1 MTKATAKTED
11 PRMKTVLKIVG
22 ILIAVVIVVLIALP
36 FIIDVNVFRPQI
48 EAELTDALG
57 RQVTVG
63 NLSLSLIGGSVSA
76 DNLSIADDPAFSRQ
90 PFVKAKAL
98 AVGVELM
105 PLILSKKLNVT
116 NLTIDQP
123 QVALISRPPGKW
135 NFSSIGGSRPAAHS
149 SGASANPDLS
159 VGKLSIKNGTVSVA
173 KEGSPAKPQVF
184 QNVDITVKD
193 FSFTAQFPFTLAAS
207 LPGGGNVKLDG
218 KAGPISATDAAQT
231 PLEASISVKQMDLA
245 ASGFVEP
252 STGIGGSANFDGR
265 ISSNGHELHSSGTAT
280 ADKLKLSPKGSP
292 APKAVNIKYATVF
305 EMQKQTGQLTQGDV
319 ILGQAVA
326 HLTGSY
332 QVEPT
337 TAVVNMKLNADN
349 MPVNDLESMLP
360 AMGIVLPKGSSLQ
373 GGTLSADL
381 AISGPADKL
390 VITGPVKMANTK
402 LVGFDFTSKL
412 SEISKF
418 TGGGGG
424 SSPDTSIQNFS
435 ADVRAAQEG
444 ITTQNVNLTVPSIG
458 VLTGSGTISPQEALN
473 YTMNAKLGGS
483 VGALAEGGLPF
494 FIQGTTSDPKFVPN
508 VKGMLTNQFGALKG
522 LGQGQQNPAN
532 SVMQG
537 LGGLLGKKKQ

>member
-1 MTKATAKTED
+1 
-11 PRMKTVLKIVG
+11 MKTVLKIVG

-48 EAELTDALG
+48 ESELSDALG
-57 RQVTVG
+57 RQVKIG

-76 DNLSIADDPAFSRQ
+76 DDLSIADDPAFSHQ
-90 PFVKAKAL
+90 PFVKAKSL
-98 AVGVELM
+98 AVGVEMM
-105 PLILSKKLNVT
+105 PLIMSKKLNVT

-135 NFSSIGGSRPAAHS
+135 NFSSIGGSHPAPHS
-149 SGASANPDLS
+149 TGPSSNPDLS
-159 VGKLSIKNGTVSVA
+159 VAKLSIKNGSVSVV
-173 KEGSPAKPQVF
+173 KEGSSAKPQVY
-184 QNVDITVKD
+184 QNVDITVKG
-193 FSFTAQFPFTLAAS
+193 FSFTSQFPFTLSAS

-218 KAGPISATDAAQT
+218 KTGPIAPTDAAET

-252 STGIGGSANFDGR
+252 STGIGGIANFDGKL
-265 ISSNGHELHSSGTAT
+265 SSNGHELHSSGTAT

-305 EMQKQTGQLTQGDV
+305 EMQKQAGQLTQGDV

-332 QVEPT
+332 QIEPNI
-337 TAVVNMKLNADN
+337 AVVNMKLNADN

-360 AMGIVLPKGSSLQ
+360 ALGIVLPKGSSLQ

-402 LVGFDFTSKL
+402 LAGFDFTSKL
-412 SEISKF
+412 AEISKF

-424 SSPDTSIQNFS
+424 SSPDTTVQNFS
-435 ADVRAAQEG
+435 ADVHAAPEG
-444 ITTQNVNLTVPSIG
+444 ITTQNVNLNVPSLG
-458 VLTGSGTISPQEALN
+458 VITGNGTISPQNALD
-473 YTMNAKLGGS
+473 YTMNAKLGGAA
-483 VGALAEGGLPF
+483 GALAQGGLPF
-494 FIQGTTSDPKFVPN
+494 FIQGTTADPKFVPN
-508 VKGMLTNQFGALKG
+508 VKGMLTNQLGALG
-522 LGQGQQNPAN
+522 LGKGQQNPAN